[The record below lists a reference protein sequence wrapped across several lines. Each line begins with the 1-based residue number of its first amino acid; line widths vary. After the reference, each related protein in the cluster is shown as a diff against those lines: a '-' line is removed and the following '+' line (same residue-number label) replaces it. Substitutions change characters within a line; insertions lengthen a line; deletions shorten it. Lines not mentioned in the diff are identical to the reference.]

1 MKFIPMA
8 RFLHILAIT
17 LCVTTVK
24 AQDFT
29 TQGNGTTYTLESLSQ
44 IAESGVTKDGP
55 VYIMPSNVTIVQGDR
70 FELTG
75 GLTLKLGDGVMLRI
89 EGTADLSVEERTL
102 ITRNTETDKPK
113 GIGFHVDAPGSTTV
127 KNVDFEYCGLLD
139 GIAEMSI
146 DNCTFRYSS
155 NALSSSGALSLSE
168 DGGNCTNCTVTN
180 CTFEEN
186 EVPAID
192 WGENVACGLYVD
204 NCNFYD
210 NNTAN
215 SDQPQVNVTV
225 GGDNDI
231 VIRNSTFTGNKRNMV
246 GAIAVANMQNI
257 AGSNNVLIE
266 NCKIRDHRYGIT
278 TNGALNAV
286 IKDNQIISNKYETNA
301 MDGGSGIRI
310 NDSGYQ
316 QTAVI
321 TGNHIEDNLWGITI
335 IGGKNVN
342 CGKTFDQSAA
352 DYNPGENVFLNNGNG
367 DEWTPFDLY
376 NNGTSTVY
384 AQGNEWSVEEQTA
397 VEIEKVIYH
406 QADAAALGRVI
417 YMPGDGGIEGIP
429 AEQAA
434 AYFDRGNKRIV
445 TDAADGSRVEVFS
458 INGMIAGTYF
468 VANGSAKL
476 YGLENGIFIARIIDS
491 KKIIVLKC
499 VL

>member
-1 MKFIPMA
+1 MA

-231 VIRNSTFTGNKRNMV
+231 VIKNSTFAGNKRNMV
-246 GAIAVANMQNI
+246 GAIAVANMLSLD
-257 AGSNNVLIE
+257 GSNNVLIE
-266 NCKIRDHRYGIT
+266 NCEIRDHRYGIT

-301 MDGGSGIRI
+301 MNGGSGISI
-310 NDSGYQ
+310 YDSARKQ
-316 QTAVI
+316 SVMI
-321 TGNHIEDNLWGITI
+321 TGNHIEDSLWGITI
-335 IGGKNVN
+335 IGGKNIN
-342 CGKTFDQSAA
+342 CGKTGDPSAE
-352 DYNPGENVFLNNGNG
+352 DYNPGGNVFVDNGNNGKL
-367 DEWTPFDLY
+367 FDLY

-384 AQGNEWSVEEQTA
+384 AQGNKWNVAEQTA
-397 VEIEKVIYH
+397 EEIEKVVFH
-406 QADAAALGRVI
+406 KTDDASLGEVI
-417 YMPGDGGIEGIP
+417 YMPPMGDGGIESVEKQSGK
-429 AEQAA
+429 
-434 AYFDRGNKRIV
+434 AYFDQNSKQIMA
-445 TDAADGSRVEVFS
+445 DAADGTKVQVYTMG
-458 INGMIAGTYF
+458 GMLAGEYTISG
-468 VANGSAKL
+468 GSA
-476 YGLENGIFIARIIDS
+476 GLDGLQDGVYIARINANG
-491 KKIIVLKC
+491 KIMIVKC

>member
-55 VYIMPSNVTIVQGDR
+55 VYIMPSNVTIAQGDR
-70 FELTG
+70 FELDEG
-75 GLTLKLGDGVMLRI
+75 ATLKLGDGVLLRI
-89 EGTADLSVEERTL
+89 EGTADLSVEERAL
-102 ITRNTETDKPK
+102 ITRNAEADKPK
-113 GIGFHVDAPGSTTV
+113 GIGFYVDDPGSTTV
-127 KNVDFEYCGLLD
+127 KNVDFEYCGLRD
-139 GIAEMSI
+139 GIAEISI
-146 DNCTFRYSS
+146 DNCTFRYST

-168 DGGNCTNCTVTN
+168 DGGNCTVTN

-186 EVPAID
+186 EVPAIG
-192 WGENVACGLYVD
+192 GEANVAYGLYVD
-204 NCNFYD
+204 NCIFHD
-210 NNTAN
+210 NNTEN

-225 GGDNDI
+225 SGDNDI
-231 VIRNSTFTGNKRNMV
+231 VIRNSTFTGNKRTMV
-246 GAIAVANMQNI
+246 GAIAVDNMQNL
-257 AGSNNVLIE
+257 AGSSNVIIE
-266 NCKIRDHRYGIT
+266 NCEIRYHRYGIT
-278 TNGALNAV
+278 TNGAMNV
-286 IKDNQIISNKYETNA
+286 TIKGNYIISNKYETNA

-406 QADAAALGRVI
+406 QADDAALGRVI

-458 INGMIAGTYF
+458 INGMLAGTYF

>member
-1 MKFIPMA
+1 MA

-89 EGTADLSVEERTL
+89 EGTAELSVEERTL

-186 EVPAID
+186 EVPAI
-192 WGENVACGLYVD
+192 GGGANIACGLTVD
-204 NCNFYD
+204 NCLFID

-215 SDQPQVNVTV
+215 SNRPQVNVTV

-231 VIRNSTFTGNKRNMV
+231 VIKNSTFTGNKRNMV
-246 GAIAVANMQNI
+246 GAIAVANMLSLD
-257 AGSNNVLIE
+257 GSNNVLIE
-266 NCKIRDHRYGIT
+266 NCEIRDHRYGIT

-301 MDGGSGIRI
+301 MNGGSGISI
-310 NDSGYQ
+310 YDSARKQ
-316 QTAVI
+316 SVMI
-321 TGNHIEDNLWGITI
+321 TGNHIEDSLWGITI
-335 IGGKNVN
+335 IGGKNIN
-342 CGKTFDQSAA
+342 CGKTGDPSAE
-352 DYNPGENVFLNNGNG
+352 DYNPGGNVFVDNGNNGKL
-367 DEWTPFDLY
+367 FDLY

-384 AQGNEWSVEEQTA
+384 AQGNKWNVAEQTA
-397 VEIEKVIYH
+397 EEIEKVVFH
-406 QADAAALGRVI
+406 KTDDASLGEVI
-417 YMPGDGGIEGIP
+417 YMPPMGDGGIESVEKQSGK
-429 AEQAA
+429 
-434 AYFDRGNKRIV
+434 AYFDQNSKQIMA
-445 TDAADGSRVEVFS
+445 DAADGTKVQVYTMG
-458 INGMIAGTYF
+458 GMLAGEYTISG
-468 VANGSAKL
+468 GSA
-476 YGLENGIFIARIIDS
+476 GLDGLQDGVYIARINANG
-491 KKIIVLKC
+491 KIMIVKC